1 MASPLPKLTPGAPQ
15 RPTGGAADPNDD
27 ALQVA
32 HAQKPA
38 SKSASE
44 VPHPTVRFLNAP
56 FSLAVVGG
64 VSAYIAFDKL
74 GDKLGDKVVTAG
86 EHLGDRGG
94 NRIFA
99 GLVIGS
105 GVLAAVKYAKP

>member
-1 MASPLPKLTPGAPQ
+1 MASPLSKLTPGAPQ
-15 RPTGGAADPNDD
+15 RPTGGAADPSDTR
-27 ALQVA
+27 QVA

-44 VPHPTVRFLNAP
+44 VPHPAVRFVNAP
-56 FSLAVVGG
+56 LSLAVVGG
-64 VSAYIAFDKL
+64 VSAYIAFSRL
-74 GDKLGDKVVTAG
+74 GNTLGDKVVTAG
-86 EHLGDRGG
+86 DRLGDRGG

-99 GLVIGS
+99 GLVVGN